1 MFTTQVVLGIRG
13 PGSYGRLEHSQ
24 QTQDLMDTNP
34 HALRVCVCVCVC
46 VVPIIALGQCCL
58 TVRSQPLES
67 GYLGLQPHSTIT
79 KPINSPGFSF
89 LVCKVEW

>member
-34 HALRVCVCVCVC
+34 HALHACVCVCVC
-46 VVPIIALGQCCL
+46 VLSL
-58 TVRSQPLES
+58 L
-67 GYLGLQPHSTIT
+67 LL
-79 KPINSPGFSF
+79 
-89 LVCKVEW
+89 